1 MSVFSVYKYIHTK
14 TLCFYKIN
22 PIPQSNK
29 VFETQILER
38 CEKHKEDAV
47 NLYSCIVY
55 RYIFEVNKKLNNK
68 NQLRVIIHT
77 KKQNPPYNNV

>member
-1 MSVFSVYKYIHTK
+1 M
-14 TLCFYKIN
+14 
-22 PIPQSNK
+22 
-29 VFETQILER
+29 LER
-38 CEKHKEDAV
+38 CEKHKEGVV

-55 RYIFEVNKKLNNK
+55 RYIFEVNTKINNK